1 MTVITVASDLPA
13 PAFKTCNY
21 CQACWSDLDAFMQDP
36 AVALVGYM
44 PTFDDL
50 VSGLFLFNHDCGTTL
65 ACRVGQ
71 FEHLYNGPIFR
82 ENRHGGECPG
92 YCQHKSD
99 FSPCP
104 TQCSCAYV
112 RDTLQIIQQWP
123 KVKAI

>member
-1 MTVITVASDLPA
+1 MATPT
-13 PAFKTCNY
+13 FKTCNN
-21 CQACWSDLDAFMQDP
+21 CQVCWPSLDIFMQDP
-36 AVALVGYM
+36 SIELVGYM

-71 FEHLYNGPIFR
+71 FEHLHNGPIFR
-82 ENRHGGECPG
+82 KNRHGGDEYPG
-92 YCQHKSD
+92 YCQNKSD

-104 TQCSCAYV
+104 THCSCAYV

-123 KVKAI
+123 KLKAF